1 MGTSFSVLCNN
12 KRSVVVVSAS
22 VQNIKQEDVNDNII
36 TSPRKLHPCESRDS
50 GIVENE
56 IPHGLPGFSS
66 VDGENNIIDEDADG
80 DDESSDDD
88 ILPCEI
94 TKVSRPHSCRLG
106 TRSSSRKKP
115 DDIVLAEDKL
125 VKILRNGKTRNNSSD
140 ENEQDIEREDSFYG
154 DTKQNIKSQL
164 KFQDKRTKV
173 SRLTSGKDTNGATV
187 IGDLNSSSGESSD
200 GEMWVI
206 PDETIDQSRKSSQR
220 KGWVSQD
227 DALGDESES
236 PTLTSRSQNG
246 LDYYR
251 IVSDSYQRYDAH
263 IMKKASEMSI
273 SSILLMPS
281 DGLISP
287 TNTEL
292 DEPINSLPFHL
303 QRKMDDLVTMFMNSL
318 RERRRKG
325 RLTQS
330 EYEGIM
336 KKLRNQLVAFVFTC
350 INNDSTPRIEVTSES
365 KTLFSDNPWAVQIN
379 LHSSDEEILQTSE
392 KQLAK
397 RLVKKGVNIS
407 KEDIACLLGDHLR
420 TIEQLQH
427 VRDSGRLHTSETNQ
441 DTKQRLLSAPS
452 SRKDNT
458 NNNKRKKPPPT
469 AHPKINN
476 NQKSKA
482 LSDTKPNLL
491 NSAKNK
497 KVNKP
502 KGSLKGNAVCPVV
515 LDSSDTES
523 TIENS
528 SDCDTPK
535 AMIHSDSTDTK
546 TYWIQPSTIDNQNE
560 AADEAF
566 TSLNAPMFTDQKSNQ
581 SKPYNSVLKKT
592 HGTDSFT
599 NTKVLKKSTSDVDL
613 EKLQHANSPVKV
625 SKLKKSISLDEQKLQ
640 CTLPPNL
647 TNEEAVVA
655 TELCQVFWSRRQ
667 SQSVSEYCHLIK
679 TAREDFILQYGHYF
693 KELIKDTTSKG
704 KQGGQEATPAE
715 IELELK
721 RLDHS
726 FTKDILEKL
735 DKHVVTED
743 ILEKLIIIHMR
754 KTSCVTVQTIK
765 VAEAPL
771 SRTHS
776 LTDAIDPR
784 QDGFINSAG
793 STISRKS
800 EPDMRKWSKKDGLGS
815 NNSDDSW
822 GEVEKYQRAKSAR
835 SRVSTGKR
843 RPGTTQ
849 VHGISPMEPLSEG
862 MEDNNLTKV
871 EETEGKFSV
880 KSRPDSGIAVSM
892 SSGSYSSYSSS
903 DTAKEPRDDID
914 EACHSEIPDVLYD
927 RVEKVKPEAFNDIK
941 SLVAGIT
948 KDLTST
954 ETKAMALYQWL
965 VRINFDKYTKTTKRI
980 STPCAKL
987 RQIVDKKLSHAQFYQ
1002 DLCKAAGIKCE
1013 KVEGYVKN
1021 KDYLPGNTVQSSKFL
1036 HTWNAVSIDGHFRL
1050 VDPCFGA
1057 RKEKY
1062 FIDHYFATSPDDLI
1076 LSHFPKEKRWMLMNQ
1091 SLSVEDFEGTV
1102 KTWPAMFHF
1111 NIRPLSMKSVIRTYD
1126 GKLSVTVLL
1135 RGVAVIPVL
1144 EYSGPG
1150 AELDADSLR
1159 DNIDEQIRDSDNAET
1174 FHITLPQEG
1183 NYYFTLTAHI
1193 MNENRDVPVFQHR
1206 IEYVDELL

>member
-50 GIVENE
+50 GIENE

-125 VKILRNGKTRNNSSD
+125 VKILRNGKTGNNSSD

-154 DTKQNIKSQL
+154 DTKQNIKSEL

-173 SRLTSGKDTNGATV
+173 SRLKSGKDTNGATV

-236 PTLTSRSQNG
+236 ITLTSRSQNG

-336 KKLRNQLVAFVFTC
+336 KNLRNQLVAFVFTC

-452 SRKDNT
+452 SRKDNP

-469 AHPKINN
+469 AHPKLNN

-546 TYWIQPSTIDNQNE
+546 TYWIQPSTIDNQNQ

-592 HGTDSFT
+592 NGTDSCT
-599 NTKVLKKSTSDVDL
+599 NSKVLKKSTSDVDL

-667 SQSVSEYCHLIK
+667 SQSVSEYCQLIK

-735 DKHVVTED
+735 DKNVVTED

-815 NNSDDSW
+815 NNSDDIW

-843 RPGTTQ
+843 RPGTIQ
-849 VHGISPMEPLSEG
+849 VIGISPMEPLSEG

-927 RVEKVKPEAFNDIK
+927 RVENVKPEAFNDIK

-965 VRINFDKYTKTTKRI
+965 VRISFDKYTKTTKRI

-987 RQIVDKKLSHAQFYQ
+987 RQIVDKKLSYAQFYQ

-1036 HTWNAVSIDGHFRL
+1036 HTWNAVSIDGQFRL

-1159 DNIDEQIRDSDNAET
+1159 DNIDEEIRDSDNAET

-1193 MNENRDVPVFQHR
+1193 MKENRDVPVFQHR

>member
-12 KRSVVVVSAS
+12 KRSTVVISAS

-36 TSPRKLHPCESRDS
+36 KSPRKLHPCESRDS
-50 GIVENE
+50 GIENE
-56 IPHGLPGFSS
+56 IPHGLPGFNTA
-66 VDGENNIIDEDADG
+66 DGENNIIDEDADG

-88 ILPCEI
+88 ILPSEI

-115 DDIVLAEDKL
+115 EDIVLAEDKL
-125 VKILRNGKTRNNSSD
+125 VKILRTGKAGNNSSD

-154 DTKQNIKSQL
+154 DTRQNIKSEL
-164 KFQDKRTKV
+164 KCQDKRTKV
-173 SRLTSGKDTNGATV
+173 SRLKSGKVTNGATV
-187 IGDLNSSSGESSD
+187 IGDLNTSSGESSD
-200 GEMWVI
+200 GETWVI
-206 PDETIDQSRKSSQR
+206 PDETIDQSRRSSQR

-227 DALGDESES
+227 DALGDETES

-251 IVSDSYQRYDAH
+251 I
-263 IMKKASEMSI
+263 
-273 SSILLMPS
+273 
-281 DGLISP
+281 
-287 TNTEL
+287 
-292 DEPINSLPFHL
+292 
-303 QRKMDDLVTMFMNSL
+303 KMDDLVTMFMNSL

-325 RLTQS
+325 RLTQT

-336 KKLRNQLVAFVFTC
+336 KNLRNQLVAFVFTC
-350 INNDSTPRIEVTSES
+350 INNDSTPRIEVTNLKDIRLEMNNNLRSDS
-365 KTLFSDNPWAVQIN
+365 KSLFSDNPWAVQIN

-397 RLVKKGVNIS
+397 RLVKKGLNIS

-476 NQKSKA
+476 NQKSKS
-482 LSDTKPNLL
+482 LSETKPNSL

-497 KVNKP
+497 KVIKP

-535 AMIHSDSTDTK
+535 AMIHSDATDTK
-546 TYWIQPSTIDNQNE
+546 TYWIQPSNIDNQNQ

-566 TSLNAPMFTDQKSNQ
+566 TSLNAPIFTDQKSNQ
-581 SKPYNSVLKKT
+581 SKPYNSALKKT
-592 HGTDSFT
+592 NGTDSFP
-599 NTKVLKKSTSDVDL
+599 KVLKKSTSDADL
-613 EKLQHANSPVKV
+613 QNLPQTNSPVKV

-640 CTLPPNL
+640 FTLPPNL

-667 SQSVSEYCHLIK
+667 SQSVSEYCQQIK
-679 TAREDFILQYGHYF
+679 TARDEFILQYGHYF

-704 KQGGQEATPAE
+704 KQDGQEATPVE

-735 DKHVVTED
+735 DKNVVTED

-784 QDGFINSAG
+784 QDGFTSSAG

-800 EPDMRKWSKKDGLGS
+800 EPDMRRWSKKDGLGS
-815 NNSDDSW
+815 NNSDDIW

-843 RPGTTQ
+843 RPKVTQ
-849 VHGISPMEPLSEG
+849 VGIGISPMEPLNEG
-862 MEDNNLTKV
+862 TEDNNLTKV

-903 DTAKEPRDDID
+903 DTAKEPRDDLD
-914 EACHSEIPDVLYD
+914 EACQSEIPDVLYD

-948 KDLTST
+948 KGLTST

-965 VRINFDKYTKTTKRI
+965 VRINFDKCTNATKRI
-980 STPCAKL
+980 SSPCAKL
-987 RQIVDKKLSHAQFYQ
+987 RQIADKKLSHAQFYQ

-1021 KDYLPGNTVQSSKFL
+1021 KDYLPGNTVQSSKCL
-1036 HTWNAVSIDGHFRL
+1036 HTWNAVSIGGQFRL

-1076 LSHFPKEKRWMLMNQ
+1076 LSHYPKEKRWMLMNQ

-1159 DNIDEQIRDSDNAET
+1159 DNIDEEIRDSENAET

-1193 MNENRDVPVFQHR
+1193 MNDNRDVPVFQYR

>member
-251 IVSDSYQRYDAH
+251 I
-263 IMKKASEMSI
+263 
-273 SSILLMPS
+273 
-281 DGLISP
+281 
-287 TNTEL
+287 
-292 DEPINSLPFHL
+292 
-303 QRKMDDLVTMFMNSL
+303 KMDDLVTMFMNSL

>member
-12 KRSVVVVSAS
+12 KRSTVVISAS

-36 TSPRKLHPCESRDS
+36 KSPRKLHPCESRDS
-50 GIVENE
+50 GIENE
-56 IPHGLPGFSS
+56 IPHGLPGFNTA
-66 VDGENNIIDEDADG
+66 DGENNIIDEDADG

-88 ILPCEI
+88 ILPSEI

-106 TRSSSRKKP
+106 TRSSSRKKTE
-115 DDIVLAEDKL
+115 DIVLAEDKL
-125 VKILRNGKTRNNSSD
+125 VKILRNGKTGNNSSD

-154 DTKQNIKSQL
+154 DTRQNIKSEL
-164 KFQDKRTKV
+164 KCQDKRTKV
-173 SRLTSGKDTNGATV
+173 SRLKSGKVTNGATV

-200 GEMWVI
+200 GETWVI
-206 PDETIDQSRKSSQR
+206 PDETIDQSRRSSQR

-251 IVSDSYQRYDAH
+251 I
-263 IMKKASEMSI
+263 
-273 SSILLMPS
+273 
-281 DGLISP
+281 
-287 TNTEL
+287 
-292 DEPINSLPFHL
+292 
-303 QRKMDDLVTMFMNSL
+303 KMDDLVTMFMNSL

-325 RLTQS
+325 RLTQT

-336 KKLRNQLVAFVFTC
+336 KNLRNQLVAFVFTC
-350 INNDSTPRIEVTSES
+350 INNDSTPRIEVTNLKDIRLEMNNNLRSDS
-365 KTLFSDNPWAVQIN
+365 KSLFSDNPWAVQIN

-397 RLVKKGVNIS
+397 RLVKKGLNIS

-476 NQKSKA
+476 NQKSKS
-482 LSDTKPNLL
+482 LSETKPNLL

-497 KVNKP
+497 KVIKP

-535 AMIHSDSTDTK
+535 AMIHSDATDTK
-546 TYWIQPSTIDNQNE
+546 TYWIQPSNIDNQNQ

-581 SKPYNSVLKKT
+581 SKPYNSALKKT
-592 HGTDSFT
+592 NGTDSFP
-599 NTKVLKKSTSDVDL
+599 KVLKKSTSDADL
-613 EKLQHANSPVKV
+613 QNLPQTNSPVKV

-667 SQSVSEYCHLIK
+667 SQSVSEYCQQIK
-679 TAREDFILQYGHYF
+679 TARDDFILQYGHYF

-704 KQGGQEATPAE
+704 KQDGQEATPAE

-735 DKHVVTED
+735 DKNVVTED

-784 QDGFINSAG
+784 QDGFTSSAG

-800 EPDMRKWSKKDGLGS
+800 EPDMRRWSKKDGLGS
-815 NNSDDSW
+815 NNSDDIW

-843 RPGTTQ
+843 RPKVTQ
-849 VHGISPMEPLSEG
+849 VGIGISPMEPLNEG
-862 MEDNNLTKV
+862 TEDNNLTKV

-903 DTAKEPRDDID
+903 DTAKEPRDDLD
-914 EACHSEIPDVLYD
+914 EACQSEIPDVLYD
-927 RVEKVKPEAFNDIK
+927 RVEKVKPEAFNDTK

-948 KDLTST
+948 KGLTST

-965 VRINFDKYTKTTKRI
+965 VRINFDKCTNATKRL
-980 STPCAKL
+980 SSPCAKL
-987 RQIVDKKLSHAQFYQ
+987 RQIADKKLSHAQFYQ

-1021 KDYLPGNTVQSSKFL
+1021 KDYLPGNTVQSSKCL
-1036 HTWNAVSIDGHFRL
+1036 HTWNAVSIGGQFRL

-1076 LSHFPKEKRWMLMNQ
+1076 LSHYPKEKRWMLMNQ

-1159 DNIDEQIRDSDNAET
+1159 DNIDEEIRDSENAET

-1193 MNENRDVPVFQHR
+1193 MNDNRDVPVFQYR

>member
-50 GIVENE
+50 GIENE

-125 VKILRNGKTRNNSSD
+125 VKILRNGKTGNNSSD

-154 DTKQNIKSQL
+154 DTKQNIKSEL

-173 SRLTSGKDTNGATV
+173 SRLKSGKDTNGATV

-236 PTLTSRSQNG
+236 ITLTSRSQNG

-251 IVSDSYQRYDAH
+251 I
-263 IMKKASEMSI
+263 
-273 SSILLMPS
+273 
-281 DGLISP
+281 
-287 TNTEL
+287 
-292 DEPINSLPFHL
+292 
-303 QRKMDDLVTMFMNSL
+303 KMDDLVTMFMNSL

-336 KKLRNQLVAFVFTC
+336 KNLRNQLVAFVFTC
-350 INNDSTPRIEVTSES
+350 INNDSTPRIEVTNLKDIRLELNNNSRSES

-452 SRKDNT
+452 SRKDNP

-469 AHPKINN
+469 AHPKLNN

-546 TYWIQPSTIDNQNE
+546 TYWIQPSTIDNQNQ

-592 HGTDSFT
+592 NGTDSCT
-599 NTKVLKKSTSDVDL
+599 NSKVLKKSTSDVDL

-667 SQSVSEYCHLIK
+667 SQSVSEYCQLIK

-735 DKHVVTED
+735 DKNVVTED

-815 NNSDDSW
+815 NNSDDIW

-843 RPGTTQ
+843 RPGTIQ
-849 VHGISPMEPLSEG
+849 VIGISPMEPLSEG

-927 RVEKVKPEAFNDIK
+927 RVENVKPEAFNDIK

-965 VRINFDKYTKTTKRI
+965 VRISFDKYTKTTKRI

-987 RQIVDKKLSHAQFYQ
+987 RQIVDKKLSYAQFYQ

-1036 HTWNAVSIDGHFRL
+1036 HTWNAVSIDGQFRL

-1159 DNIDEQIRDSDNAET
+1159 DNIDEEIRDSDNAET

-1193 MNENRDVPVFQHR
+1193 MKENRDVPVFQHR

>member
-1 MGTSFSVLCNN
+1 MGVKLSDVFPMLT
-12 KRSVVVVSAS
+12 KMIP
-22 VQNIKQEDVNDNII
+22 QWKQDALNLNRQL
-36 TSPRKLHPCESRDS
+36 TKKSPRKLHPCESRDS
-50 GIVENE
+50 GIENE
-56 IPHGLPGFSS
+56 IPHGLPGFNT

-88 ILPCEI
+88 ILPSEI

-115 DDIVLAEDKL
+115 EDIVLAEDKL
-125 VKILRNGKTRNNSSD
+125 VKILRNGKTGNNSSD

-154 DTKQNIKSQL
+154 DTRQNIKSEP
-164 KFQDKRTKV
+164 KCQDKRTKV
-173 SRLTSGKDTNGATV
+173 SRLKSGNVTNGATV

-200 GEMWVI
+200 GETWVI
-206 PDETIDQSRKSSQR
+206 PDETIDQSRRSSQR

-251 IVSDSYQRYDAH
+251 I
-263 IMKKASEMSI
+263 
-273 SSILLMPS
+273 
-281 DGLISP
+281 
-287 TNTEL
+287 
-292 DEPINSLPFHL
+292 
-303 QRKMDDLVTMFMNSL
+303 KMDDLVTMFMNSL

-325 RLTQS
+325 RLTQT

-336 KKLRNQLVAFVFTC
+336 KNLRNQLVAFVFTC

-365 KTLFSDNPWAVQIN
+365 KSLFSDNPWAVQIN

-397 RLVKKGVNIS
+397 RLVKKGLNIS

-469 AHPKINN
+469 AHPKIDN
-476 NQKSKA
+476 NQKSKS

-497 KVNKP
+497 KVIKP

-535 AMIHSDSTDTK
+535 AMIHSDATDTK
-546 TYWIQPSTIDNQNE
+546 TYWIQPSNIDNQNQ

-581 SKPYNSVLKKT
+581 SKPYNSALKKT
-592 HGTDSFT
+592 NGNDSFP
-599 NTKVLKKSTSDVDL
+599 KVLKKSTSDADL
-613 EKLQHANSPVKV
+613 QNLPQTNSPVKV

-655 TELCQVFWSRRQ
+655 SELCQVFWSRRQ
-667 SQSVSEYCHLIK
+667 SQSVSEYCHQIK

-704 KQGGQEATPAE
+704 KQDGQEATPAE

-735 DKHVVTED
+735 DKNVVTED

-784 QDGFINSAG
+784 QDGFTSSAG

-800 EPDMRKWSKKDGLGS
+800 EPDMRRWSKKDGLGS
-815 NNSDDSW
+815 NNSDDIW

-843 RPGTTQ
+843 RPGVTQ
-849 VHGISPMEPLSEG
+849 VIGISPMEPLNEG

-914 EACHSEIPDVLYD
+914 EACQSEIPDVLYD

-948 KDLTST
+948 KGLTST

-965 VRINFDKYTKTTKRI
+965 VRINFDKCTNTTKRI
-980 STPCAKL
+980 SSPCAKL

-1036 HTWNAVSIDGHFRL
+1036 HTWNAVSIGGHFRL

-1062 FIDHYFATSPDDLI
+1062 FIDHYFATSPDDFI
-1076 LSHFPKEKRWMLMNQ
+1076 LSHYPKEKRWMLMNQ

-1159 DNIDEQIRDSDNAET
+1159 DNIDEEIRDSENAET

-1193 MNENRDVPVFQHR
+1193 LNENRDVPVFQYR